1 MLERTGFVLPDVGIY
16 TITALAGKTDS
27 AEVTLTDLDF
37 VADYLGDFFAKP
49 LGKYIAGS
57 LAFTTNGGFTQPSW
71 NNEKFKY
78 KREAYASFVLRG
90 HQNQDLAPLLAV
102 LDEGGKKTEYR
113 DMVTRGKPDAPRC
126 VFTGKEAYLRVS
138 RDMLPMLNGRGVT
151 NFGPRGESGIPVSAE
166 ILLALHAMPLGCL
179 ITQGALLA
187 VESDD
192 SALMFEYVRENL
204 KLNQQFSQMM
214 HLEKVPNFSSFKTR
228 LMDIL
233 VEVQKAIAPK
243 RVEDNDFQRWSSLTA
258 YHFSNYG
265 ASPRLDLYP
274 LASNVVGFVG
284 TVSHGRH
291 SPAWNQILRS
301 AWHQEKPEDEELQQS
316 APKITRRNF
325 IYEDLFELPEDA
337 RAFLHTYLL
346 RQPVIKQAVKGDPR
360 RAYNLMTEQDLLSWD
375 LTELFLRRIMLMQK
389 DRIDGL
395 RMLGDRLAD
404 HIQQNHDRRLLRDFY
419 MARAYWQFRGVLVR
433 ACKNNQDGEPLCSF
447 DTYVKIFE
455 EESDFERPDWGLS
468 RDLLLIRIFERLQ
481 QSNEWDEVIDTLKD
495 IEERDES
502 RALTE

>member
-16 TITALAGKTDS
+16 TITALVDKTDPK
-27 AEVTLTDLDF
+27 TLTLADLDV
-37 VADYLGDFFAKP
+37 VAEYLEKFFAKP

-57 LAFTTNGGFTQPSW
+57 LAFTTNGGFTQPGW

-78 KREAYASFVLRG
+78 KREAYANFVLRG
-90 HQNQDLAPLLAV
+90 HQYQDLAPVLAA
-102 LDEGGKKTEYR
+102 LDEAGKKTEYQ
-113 DMVTRGKPDAPRC
+113 DMVLRGKSDAPRC
-126 VFTGKEAYLRVS
+126 VFTGREAYLRIS
-138 RDMLPMLNGRGVT
+138 RDMLPMFNGRGVT
-151 NFGPRGESGIPVSAE
+151 NFSPRGESGIPVSAE
-166 ILLALHAMPLGCL
+166 ILLAFHAMPLGCL

-192 SALMFEYVRENL
+192 SALMFEYVRQNL

-228 LMDIL
+228 LMDVL
-233 VEVQKAIAPK
+233 VEAQKAIAPE
-243 RVEDNDFQRWSSLTA
+243 RVEDSEFKRSSSLTA

-265 ASPRLDLYP
+265 ASPRLQLYS

-291 SPAWNQILRS
+291 SPVWNQIVGR
-301 AWHQEKPEDEELQQS
+301 AWHEEKSINEELQQS

-325 IYEDLFELPEDA
+325 IYEDLFDLPENA
-337 RAFLHTYLL
+337 RDFLRTYFL
-346 RQPVIKQAVKGDPR
+346 RQPLRKAMKGDPR
-360 RAYNLMTEQDLLSWD
+360 LVYDLATESDLLSWD
-375 LTELFLRRIMLMQK
+375 LTELFLRKVMLMQK

-395 RMLGDRLAD
+395 RMLGDRLAN
-404 HIQQNHDRRLLRDFY
+404 HIQKNHDRRLLRDLY

-447 DTYVKIFE
+447 DVYVKIFE
-455 EESDFERPDWGLS
+455 EEAEFERPDWGLS
-468 RDLLLIRIFERLQ
+468 RDLLLLRIFERLQ
-481 QSNEWDEVIDTLKD
+481 QGQEWNEVISALEDT
-495 IEERDES
+495 EEQDES
-502 RALTE
+502 RTLTE

>member
-16 TITALAGKTDS
+16 TITALVDKDDP
-27 AEVTLTDLDF
+27 AEVTVADLDF
-37 VADYLGDFFAKP
+37 VADYLEDFFAKP

-57 LAFTTNGGFTQPSW
+57 LAFTTNGGFTQPGW

-90 HQNQDLAPLLAV
+90 HQHQDLVPVLAA
-102 LDEGGKKTEYR
+102 LDEKGKTDYQ
-113 DMVTRGKPDAPRC
+113 DMVLRGKSDAPRC
-126 VFTGKEAYLRVS
+126 VFTGREAYLRIS
-138 RDMLPMLNGRGVT
+138 RDMLPMFNGRGVT
-151 NFGPRGESGIPVSAE
+151 NFSPRGKSGIPVSAE

-192 SALMFEYVRENL
+192 SVLMFEYVRQNL
-204 KLNQQFSQMM
+204 KRNQQFSQMM
-214 HLEKVPNFSSFKTR
+214 HLEKAPNYSSFKTR

-233 VEVQKAIAPK
+233 VEAQAAIVPAA
-243 RVEDNDFQRWSSLTA
+243 VEDNDFQRWSSLTA

-265 ASPRLDLYP
+265 ANPRLDLYP

-291 SPAWNQILRS
+291 SPIWNQILRS
-301 AWHQEKPEDEELQQS
+301 AWYQEKPEDEELQQS

-325 IYEDLFELPEDA
+325 IYEDLFDLLENA
-337 RAFLHTYLL
+337 RLFLRTYLL
-346 RQPVIKQAVKGDPR
+346 RQPLRKAMKGDPR
-360 RAYNLMTEQDLLSWD
+360 LAYDLATESDLLSWD

-389 DRIDGL
+389 ERIDGL

-404 HIQQNHDRRLLRDFY
+404 HIQKNHDRRLLRDLY
-419 MARAYWQFRGVLVR
+419 MARAYWQFRVALLR
-433 ACKNNQDGEPLCSF
+433 ACKNNQDGDPLCSF

-455 EESDFERPDWGLS
+455 EETDFERPDWGLA

-481 QSNEWDEVIDTLKD
+481 RGQEWAEVIEVLEDAED
-495 IEERDES
+495 QDEPVDA
-502 RALTE
+502 RI